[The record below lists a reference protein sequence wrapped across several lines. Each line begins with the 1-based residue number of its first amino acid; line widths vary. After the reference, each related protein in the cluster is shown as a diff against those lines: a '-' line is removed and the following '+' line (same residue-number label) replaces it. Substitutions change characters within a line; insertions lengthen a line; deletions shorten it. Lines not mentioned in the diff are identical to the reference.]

1 MTRWNRVLCVLV
13 LSVGLIG
20 VGAVPETARASGIPT
35 VDIAQIIQG
44 LTSYITELSGYAE
57 TLVQTGIEEAQL
69 AQMIQDYAQTLL
81 EYESYLKQVRGL
93 KDAISGEDWEMVMD
107 IVVESPYG
115 EEILGQI
122 PTLDP
127 NSVDFINEVRERVG
141 AYGLVPQET
150 ERVLDGYL
158 ALGVEADDLVHI
170 EAYNESLNQN
180 FAKQTQQMSIVSR
193 NELAIQGREEKLGT
207 YDTALRGLGQES
219 ELATAQLG
227 VAQQNLAGHQREATI
242 RALNQ
247 MMLTYESPSTALANR
262 RAAMVEQEIQR
273 LQKVHANSTNHTLG
287 SDSWG
292 GGGW

>member
-1 MTRWNRVLCVLV
+1 MTRVTRWLCVLV
-13 LSVGLIG
+13 LSVGIG

-57 TLVQTGIEEAQL
+57 ALLQTGIEEAQL
-69 AQMIQDYAQTLL
+69 AQMIQDYAQTLV

-93 KDAISGEDWEMVMD
+93 KDAISGEDWEQVMKV
-107 IVVESPYG
+107 VVESPYG

-127 NSVDFINEVRERVG
+127 KSVDFINEVRERVG
-141 AYGLVPQET
+141 KYGLVPQDT
-150 ERVLDGYL
+150 QDVVDRY
-158 ALGVEADDLVHI
+158 AAMGVELNDLAHI
-170 EAYNESLNQN
+170 QAHNDRLNQH
-180 FAKQTQQMSIVSR
+180 FSKQTEQMSMVSR
-193 NELAIQGREEKLGT
+193 NEAAIQEREEKLKK
-207 YDTALRGLGQES
+207 YDSSLRGLGQES

-227 VAQQNLAGHQREATI
+227 VVQQNLAGHQREATI

-247 MMLTYESPSTALANR
+247 MMLTYESPSAALANR

-273 LQKVHANSTNHTLG
+273 LEKVRANSTNHTLG